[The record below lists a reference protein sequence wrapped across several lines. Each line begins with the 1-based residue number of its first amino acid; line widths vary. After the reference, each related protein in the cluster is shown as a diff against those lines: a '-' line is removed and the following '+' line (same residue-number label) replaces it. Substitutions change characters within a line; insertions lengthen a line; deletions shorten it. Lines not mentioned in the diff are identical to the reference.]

1 MMSAL
6 TRLRDEAQRLLTTYE
21 EHKDSPDES
30 LRRKVHVDMD
40 RFLMEHR
47 EIAMLLVVEGLQE
60 RINHLT
66 AEKRKVPWFKKILKR
81 GDTNADD
88 NDNIDRPTIHLGQ

>member
-21 EHKDSPDES
+21 DHKNSEDDI
-30 LRRKVHVDMD
+30 LRRKVHIDMD
-40 RFLMEHR
+40 RFLMENR
-47 EIAMLLVVEGLQE
+47 ETAMLLVVKGLQAE
-60 RINHLT
+60 IDRMT
-66 AEKRKVPWFKKILKR
+66 EEKRKVPWFKKILKR

-88 NDNIDRPTIHLGQ
+88 NDNVDRPTIHLG